1 MKLRFASNSRFIGI
15 VLIVLLVG
23 MIVIA
28 GMLIGLTHDM
38 KRQEGIL
45 SADNEKNSELIEL
58 LKQSV
63 LMLSRDSNQM
73 RSILRLPPTSYP
85 DFREREQVLD
95 SSESTSTNDPGFFK
109 AIEFI
114 EKEQQKT
121 QQVQEFKKIYAD
133 EDFIACMETDIGG
146 GRRPGVSGPSGCGA
160 SPEGGG
166 RESGHHPRHKRIAED
181 L

>member
-133 EDFIACMETDIGG
+133 EDFIACLKATGLSFVHTEDFAGEL
-146 GRRPGVSGPSGCGA
+146 RRGTVPYFSLSF
-160 SPEGGG
+160 
-166 RESGHHPRHKRIAED
+166 D
-181 L
+181 